1 VSTRTG
7 KQERL
12 DQYKGW
18 LEHAEMIFSIPA
30 QGLTVKQI
38 SQLRKAVPEDTK
50 VGREGR
56 KQGRREER
64 QGREEGWDLG

>member
-1 VSTRTG
+1 MSTRTG

-18 LEHAEMIFSIPA
+18 LEHAEMIFAIPA
-30 QGLTVKQI
+30 QGLSVKQI

-50 VGREGR
+50 VGREGGGEGER
-56 KQGRREER
+56 KGEA
-64 QGREEGWDLG
+64 